1 MKKYF
6 ISFGNGIFTKRVQLL
21 KRQAINTGWFD
32 KVIIELDNRY
42 YEKSKLVIHKE
53 GNGLINQIKVG
64 DKSSNHFFVDH
75 TELVKSNNFKI
86 ILK

>member
-32 KVIIELDNRY
+32 KVIIENT
-42 YEKSKLVIHKE
+42 ETISSF
-53 GNGLINQIKVG
+53 INE
-64 DKSSNHFFVDH
+64 H
-75 TELVKSNNFKI
+75 
-86 ILK
+86 